1 MPSKDEKILREAL
14 STLRDSKESL
24 TDYYA
29 IERFKIDF
37 LKRLRK
43 LKSDLRVLTA
53 ENEVL
58 KLKEQWTLA
67 EKQKLKVQIEQLS
80 KDLEIR
86 KTCNE
91 ESDYYWDT
99 YVFNEE
105 YPFNKENA
113 YKELS
118 DYYFMLE
125 QLPKIYME
133 LSGGMCSYPNYP
145 ASSIIQAHNDYVER
159 LTSEYTDRINQLEDI
174 LIDIRKNTE
183 DDYVIKKCDEA
194 DL

>member
-1 MPSKDEKILREAL
+1 MIKHNRCLDCNFHKAGQTYKQCEQNCFYKKQLLEEVDNKMLQDRL
-14 STLRDSKESL
+14 SNLEQ
-24 TDYYA
+24 
-29 IERFKIDF
+29 
-37 LKRLRK
+37 
-43 LKSDLRVLTA
+43 
-53 ENEVL
+53 ENNSL
-58 KLKEQWTLA
+58 KL
-67 EKQKLKVQIEQLS
+67 QIQEML
-80 KDLEIR
+80 KDLEVR

-133 LSGGMCSYPNYP
+133 LSGGICSYPNYP

-174 LIDIRKNTE
+174 LIDVRKNTE

>member
-1 MPSKDEKILREAL
+1 MNTHDRCLDCNFHKIGQTYKECEQHCFYKEQMLQQSDNKILKDRIILLEEENAKL
-14 STLRDSKESL
+14 ST
-24 TDYYA
+24 
-29 IERFKIDF
+29 KIQEM
-37 LKRLRK
+37 L
-43 LKSDLRVLTA
+43 
-53 ENEVL
+53 
-58 KLKEQWTLA
+58 
-67 EKQKLKVQIEQLS
+67 

-86 KTCNE
+86 KACNE
-91 ESDYYWDT
+91 QSDAYWDN
-99 YVFNEE
+99 YVFSEE

-118 DYYFMLE
+118 DYYFILE

-159 LTSEYTDRINQLEDI
+159 LTSEHTDRINKLEDI
-174 LIDIRKNTE
+174 LIDVRKNTE
-183 DDYVIKKCDEA
+183 DDYVIKKCDGA